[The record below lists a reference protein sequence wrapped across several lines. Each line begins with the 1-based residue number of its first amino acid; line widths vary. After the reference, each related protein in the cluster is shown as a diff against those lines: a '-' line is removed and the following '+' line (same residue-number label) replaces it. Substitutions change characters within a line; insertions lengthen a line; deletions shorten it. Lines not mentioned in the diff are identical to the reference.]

1 LRTQIEEALN
11 IYKKRTESIEGLERA
26 LTEAR
31 QSEALYLK
39 QSLTDDDPRLVRKI
53 AESRTAIEVDSR
65 RSTFSQQS
73 LSGSLA
79 DVVALMRQLQAQLV
93 QQLVTL
99 KAQRTRTHYEVLV
112 KELDQ
117 EAVDWFGARNG
128 LGTDLLGTLAGFGR
142 DVRELDRKFPYLSWV
157 RDGSAELTL
166 KRVETDMELLF
177 AAVQKFQTEVLEQI
191 EG

>member
-1 LRTQIEEALN
+1 
-11 IYKKRTESIEGLERA
+11 
-26 LTEAR
+26 
-31 QSEALYLK
+31 
-39 QSLTDDDPRLVRKI
+39 
-53 AESRTAIEVDSR
+53 
-65 RSTFSQQS
+65 
-73 LSGSLA
+73 
-79 DVVALMRQLQAQLV
+79 MRQLQAQLV